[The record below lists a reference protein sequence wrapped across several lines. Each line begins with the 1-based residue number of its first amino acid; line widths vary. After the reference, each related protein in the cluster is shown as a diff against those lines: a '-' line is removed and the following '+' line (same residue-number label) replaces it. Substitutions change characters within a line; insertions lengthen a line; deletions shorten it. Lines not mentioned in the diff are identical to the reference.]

1 MGATGQAGGQ
11 QGRKPIRAT
20 VRPDFKPT
28 PGSVPSVSTRLQERM
43 SRSPIQDRMRGINVA
58 LSGGEITLR
67 GTVATDAD
75 KRLMERMMLLEPGI
89 SSVKNELIVQGSAS
103 EIEST
108 ETVEAV
114 RN

>member
-28 PGSVPSVSTRLQERM
+28 PGSVPSISTRLADRK
-43 SRSPIQDRMRGINVA
+43 SRSPIQDRMRGVEVA

-89 SSVKNELIVQGSAS
+89 NSVKNELVVQGVAP
-103 EIEST
+103 EAAST
-108 ETVEAV
+108 ESVEAV

>member
-43 SRSPIQDRMRGINVA
+43 SRSPIQDRMRGVNVS
-58 LSGGEITLR
+58 LSGGQITLR
-67 GTVATDAD
+67 GNVATDAD

-89 SSVKNELIVQGSAS
+89 SSVKNELIVQGSETGS
-103 EIEST
+103 DST